1 MRSRSTGA
9 STVGSWLGR
18 LFRLD
23 FSVLAEVRANPSATS
38 AAIVVVL
45 VASLFAGL
53 GSWLWALQSFVDDRD
68 AFIRSFI
75 VGSLLQ
81 TVVWFSWVYVT
92 YVVLTQGY
100 GARQD
105 FGEMTRAMGFAFAPV
120 ALSVFI
126 FIGALAV
133 PIGLISFGIAILFTN
148 AAIQEVSD
156 AAVREATIANLA
168 GLGVFALVMG
178 GCANIFETVSIG
190 GLAPGIFFFSLAL
203 EGDERRRHDKH
214 LAHARA
220 TTFNPFFGPSDFH
233 RLDPTPS
240 GAYSDTHAQFNI
252 LPPAANFSPHF
263 GGLITFG
270 DSDIYVADSQGP
282 APTWD
287 GSNRRLNS
295 VLP

>member
-1 MRSRSTGA
+1 MRSGSTNA
-9 STVGSWLGR
+9 STVANWLGR

-38 AAIVVVL
+38 AAVVIVL

-68 AFIRSFI
+68 AFIRAFI

-81 TVVWFSWVYVT
+81 TVVWFSWVYVA

-148 AAIQEVSD
+148 AAIQQVSD
-156 AAVREATIANLA
+156 ADVREATIANLA
-168 GLGVFALVMG
+168 GFGVFAIVMG
-178 GCANIFETVSIG
+178 GCANIFETDSIC
-190 GLAPGIFFFSLAL
+190 GLAPGIFFFSLDL
-203 EGDERRRHDKH
+203 YGDEV
-214 LAHARA
+214 
-220 TTFNPFFGPSDFH
+220 
-233 RLDPTPS
+233 
-240 GAYSDTHAQFNI
+240 
-252 LPPAANFSPHF
+252 AAS
-263 GGLITFG
+263 T
-270 DSDIYVADSQGP
+270 S
-282 APTWD
+282 TC
-287 GSNRRLNS
+287 
-295 VLP
+295 

>member
-1 MRSRSTGA
+1 MRSRSTNA
-9 STVGSWLGR
+9 STLGSWLGR
-18 LFRLD
+18 LSRLD

-38 AAIVVVL
+38 AAVVIVL

-81 TVVWFSWVYVT
+81 TVVWFSWVYVA
-92 YVVLTQGY
+92 YVVLMRGY

-148 AAIQEVSD
+148 AAIQQVSD
-156 AAVREATIANLA
+156 ADVREATIANLA
-168 GLGVFALVMG
+168 GFGVFAIVMG
-178 GCANIFETVSIG
+178 GCANIFETGSIG
-190 GLAPGIFFFSLAL
+190 GLAPGIFFFSLDL
-203 EGDERRRHDKH
+203 
-214 LAHARA
+214 
-220 TTFNPFFGPSDFH
+220 
-233 RLDPTPS
+233 
-240 GAYSDTHAQFNI
+240 
-252 LPPAANFSPHF
+252 
-263 GGLITFG
+263 
-270 DSDIYVADSQGP
+270 
-282 APTWD
+282 
-287 GSNRRLNS
+287 
-295 VLP
+295 